1 MSINLQLNDY
11 RLTTAEILYH
21 FPDYP
26 SLLQTYIWQEYD
38 LMPDLPILHKFL
50 DFWHLNLDDRL
61 HSVRVSSRELIQIP
75 KLQVKVHLT
84 IQ

>member
-50 DFWHLNLDDRL
+50 DFWHLNLDGRL